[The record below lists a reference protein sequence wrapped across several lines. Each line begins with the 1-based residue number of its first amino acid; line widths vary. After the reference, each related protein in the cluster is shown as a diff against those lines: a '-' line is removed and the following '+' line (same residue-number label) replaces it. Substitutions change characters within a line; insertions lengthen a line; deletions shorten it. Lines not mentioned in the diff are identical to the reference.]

1 MPQVFV
7 WFWHPLHINNFGI
20 SSKIQNNLF
29 ANVNKW
35 MSESVLIFQNSS
47 FEWKLFASMRRLT
60 YLIKTRR
67 FIFKLWNCCPIQ
79 DIWQN
84 HCLCSRICEKHNGV
98 TEVINVHSCVKYMIS
113 VSKFV
118 FLFTFLQCV
127 IESNYYVTV
136 WVTHSAEYGWN
147 LDKRLIMCLW
157 IENIL
162 IEMKFLLELFMIFS
176 MRIIFVS
183 YKK

>member
-1 MPQVFV
+1 MNVRIC
-7 WFWHPLHINNFGI
+7 LNI
-20 SSKIQNNLF
+20 SKFEFCVKTVCFYAPTDISHQYETLYFQTVELLANSRYLTKSLFMF
-29 ANVNKW
+29 ANLRKTQWRHRGNKCAF
-35 MSESVLIFQNSS
+35 LCKIYDF
-47 FEWKLFASMRRLT
+47 
-60 YLIKTRR
+60 R
-67 FIFKLWNCCPIQ
+67 FKI
-79 DIWQN
+79 
-84 HCLCSRICEKHNGV
+84 R
-98 TEVINVHSCVKYMIS
+98 
-113 VSKFV
+113 